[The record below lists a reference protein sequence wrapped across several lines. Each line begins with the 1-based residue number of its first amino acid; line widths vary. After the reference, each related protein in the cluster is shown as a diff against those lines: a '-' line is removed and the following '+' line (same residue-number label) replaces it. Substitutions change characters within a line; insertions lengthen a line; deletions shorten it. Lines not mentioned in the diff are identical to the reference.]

1 MSDQLPWDAFR
12 PQEPHQGQPQYP
24 PQQQP
29 YGQQP
34 YPSEQPPYRQQWA
47 PGQYQG
53 QQSYPQQPPYP
64 PQSYDQRPVLQGASP
79 YSRQAYPPQ
88 GHRRQSHQE
97 APPGRRRRRR
107 VFLWV
112 FLAIQALFVIWIIT
126 AVATVHTGPTHAQLA
141 QGCYDHNWYPLF
153 KSQADYVQHYGG
165 ALNAAGTAGKAIGV
179 GIVIVFWMVVDVI
192 LAVSYGVYRLATRS
206 RNS

>member
-1 MSDQLPWDAFR
+1 VSEPWDPYGR
-12 PQEPHQGQPQYP
+12 QDPHQDQGQLQYP
-24 PQQQP
+24 PPQQ

-34 YPSEQPPYRQQWA
+34 RRPSFIPNPQYAPQSGQPPYQDQ
-47 PGQYQG
+47 PYQG
-53 QQSYPQQPPYP
+53 QPPYP
-64 PQSYDQRPVLQGASP
+64 QEPYGQDPYPQ
-79 YSRQAYPPQ
+79 RQPRYGQELYPPQ
-88 GHRRQSHQE
+88 GHRQQPYQQ
-97 APPGRRRRRR
+97 APHRRRR

-126 AVATVHTGPTHAQLA
+126 AVATVHTGPTQAQLA

-153 KSQADYVQHYGG
+153 KSQADCVQHYGG

-179 GIVIVFWMVVDVI
+179 GLVIVFWMVVDVI
-192 LAVSYGVYRLATRS
+192 LGVSYGVYRLATRS